1 MRKNESSLICFINCI
16 YDSQFS
22 SAYSTSYLPMQVA
35 ISSSSSSSSKASLSS
50 CEAVSLRTE
59 VVYNSP
65 LTSTITSHQQFE
77 TLKHEVKDQ
86 KLEVSTSRSTES
98 LIS

>member
-1 MRKNESSLICFINCI
+1 
-16 YDSQFS
+16 
-22 SAYSTSYLPMQVA
+22 MQVA
-35 ISSSSSSSSKASLSS
+35 TSSSSSSSSKASLSS
-50 CEAVSLRTE
+50 SCETVSLRTE
-59 VVYNSP
+59 IVYNSP

-86 KLEVSTSRSTES
+86 KLEVSSSRSTES

>member
-1 MRKNESSLICFINCI
+1 MIGDINTL
-16 YDSQFS
+16 QFS
-22 SAYSTSYLPMQVA
+22 LASSTSYLPLQLAV
-35 ISSSSSSSSKASLSS
+35 SSSTSSSSKESSSSSKV
-50 CEAVSLRTE
+50 VSLKAK
-59 VVYNSP
+59 VVLNSP

-86 KLEVSTSRSTES
+86 KLEVSSSRSTES